1 MPEPDMSDSDLK
13 HSFPPS
19 IFPGAR
25 VLILGSMPGEE
36 SLRRQEYYAYRHN
49 AFWRI
54 MGELFSFSPDLP
66 YPERLAALG
75 RNRIALWDSLASCRR
90 EGSLDTRITDPVPN
104 DIAGLLRENSGI
116 SHIFCNGT
124 ASFRFLKRYNAC
136 VVHSGV
142 TIQKLPS
149 TSPAAALYS
158 YQEKR
163 KAYSVIREIVN
174 FPRREG

>member
-1 MPEPDMSDSDLK
+1 MSDMLLK

-19 IFPGAR
+19 IFPGAV

-54 MGELFSFSPDLP
+54 MGELFCFSPDLP

-75 RNRIALWDSLASCRR
+75 RNRIALWDSLAACRR
-90 EGSLDTRITDPVPN
+90 EGSLDTRITDPIPN
-104 DIAGLLRENSGI
+104 DIAGLLRENPGI
-116 SHIFCNGT
+116 THIFCNGT
-124 ASFRFLKRYNAC
+124 ASFQFLKRYNER
-136 VVHSGV
+136 VFHSGV

-149 TSPAAALYS
+149 TSPAAAVYS
-158 YQEKR
+158 YQKKLE
-163 KAYSVIREIVN
+163 AYSVIRTVLYPSHIK
-174 FPRREG
+174 G